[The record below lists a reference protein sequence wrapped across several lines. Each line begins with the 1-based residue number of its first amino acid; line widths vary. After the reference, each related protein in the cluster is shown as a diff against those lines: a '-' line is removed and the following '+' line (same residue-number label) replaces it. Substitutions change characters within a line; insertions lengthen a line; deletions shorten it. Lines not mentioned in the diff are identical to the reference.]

1 MKQWEIRSFGALSLA
16 ERDDPA
22 PGYGEALVRVRAVSL
37 NYRDLLLVDGSY
49 NPRLPLPAVPCSD
62 MVGEVTAVG
71 HGVTRVR
78 VGDRVIGS
86 FAQRWPAGRLTRA
99 HQLSALS
106 MPLPGVLCTHRVLS
120 EEGLVRAPAH
130 MDDAEASTLPCAALT
145 AWHALVDHGRLTA
158 GETVLV
164 QGTGGVSV
172 FALQIARM
180 LGAQVVATTGKAEKV
195 ARLIAL
201 GARHVIDYKVDAEWG
216 KTAKQL
222 TGGVGVDHVVEVGGG
237 GTMAQ
242 SLRAVAPGGSVY
254 VIGVLAGNAEP
265 LNVLS
270 VLMNEVRMQ
279 GVFVGP
285 RASLEAM
292 CNAFSAN
299 AIRPVVDRVFPF
311 EEAPA
316 AMAHMRSGAHFGK
329 VVIAVG

>member
-1 MKQWEIRSFGALSLA
+1 MKQWEIPSFGALRLV

-22 PGYGEALVRVRAVSL
+22 PGHREVLVRVRAVSL

-49 NPRLPLPAVPCSD
+49 SPKHPLPAVPCSD
-62 MVGEVTAVG
+62 MVGVVSAVG
-71 HGVTRVR
+71 HDVTRVR
-78 VGDRVIGS
+78 VGDRVIAS
-86 FAQRWPAGRLTRA
+86 FAQAWTGGRLTRA

-106 MPLPGVLCTHRVLS
+106 MPLPGVLCTHRVFS

-164 QGTGGVSV
+164 QGSGGVSI

-180 LGAQVVATTGKAEKV
+180 LGAQVVATTGRAEKV
-195 ARLIAL
+195 ERLLAL

-222 TGGVGVDHVVEVGGG
+222 TGGVGVDHVVEVGGA
-237 GTMAQ
+237 GTLTQ

-254 VIGVLAGNAEP
+254 VIGVLAGNTEP
-265 LNVLS
+265 LNVLP

-311 EEAPA
+311 EEAPQ
-316 AMAHMRSGAHFGK
+316 AMAHMRSGAHMGK
-329 VVIAVG
+329 VVIAVA